1 MDYKKTLS
9 YKLSFIKNY
18 LHGIPGSYLSLPF
31 DWFYIS
37 EPMSNKDAYGHQS
50 FKVVDLFRE
59 NKDNIIK
66 ELEEDNIRVEI
77 TPKMYIFKKC

>member
-1 MDYKKTLS
+1 MDHKKILS
-9 YKLSFIKNY
+9 YKLSFVKNY
-18 LHGIPGSYLSLPF
+18 LHGIPGRYLSLPF

-50 FKVVDLFRE
+50 FRVVDLFRE
-59 NKDNIIK
+59 NKGNIIK
-66 ELEEDNIRVEI
+66 ELKEVNIEVEI

>member
-1 MDYKKTLS
+1 MNYKKIIS
-9 YKLSFIKNY
+9 SKLNFIKNY
-18 LHGIPGSYLSLPF
+18 LQVGRCLTIPF

-37 EPMSNKDAYGHQS
+37 EPMSDKDVYGHQS

-66 ELEEDNIRVEI
+66 ELEEDNIKVEI

>member
-18 LHGIPGSYLSLPF
+18 LHGVSGCYLSLPF

-37 EPMSNKDAYGHQS
+37 EPMSDKDAYGHQS

-66 ELEEDNIRVEI
+66 ELEEDSIKVEI
-77 TPKMYIFKKC
+77 TSKMYIFKKC

>member
-1 MDYKKTLS
+1 MDHKKILS
-9 YKLSFIKNY
+9 AKLTFIKNY
-18 LHGIPGSYLSLPF
+18 LHGIPGRYLSLPF

-37 EPMSNKDAYGHQS
+37 EPMSDKDAYGHQS

-66 ELEEDNIRVEI
+66 ELEEDNIKVEI
-77 TPKMYIFKKC
+77 TSKMYIFKKC